1 MMTKKLKPCPF
12 CGGEATI
19 WSGPIE
25 DDYFNTYYDVYCT
38 ECNCMTPKFHTEES
52 AIQFWNR
59 REPIDKILEQL
70 EVEVE
75 RARPH
80 GLYIAERRNIM
91 QGLLK
96 AIEIVKGGEA
106 DETD

>member
-1 MMTKKLKPCPF
+1 MKLKPCPF

-52 AIQFWNR
+52 AITFWNR
-59 REPIDKILEQL
+59 REPIDEIVEQL
-70 EVEVE
+70 EELSKYEVVE
-75 RARPH
+75 
-80 GLYIAERRNIM
+80 NKFK
-91 QGLLK
+91 K
-96 AIEIVKGGEA
+96 AIEIVKKGGQSG
-106 DETD
+106 